1 MLRRIKCTQLET
13 WTSVE
18 GMPGWRSWI
27 SLDGEPWML
36 TEQDGLGGPN
46 AWHRARWV
54 LPEAWATWQQ
64 LENVARR
71 ETGLQREAL
80 AVILAGME
88 PGDDGEDGLRS
99 FRLMAGGTGDDSI

>member
-18 GMPGWRSWI
+18 GMPGWRSWV
-27 SLDGEPWML
+27 SLDGEPWMVSAQ
-36 TEQDGLGGPN
+36 EGLGGPN
-46 AWHRARWV
+46 MWHLLDA
-54 LPEAWATWQQ
+54 AWAWPNEWGN
-64 LENVARR
+64 LEDEARR
-71 ETGLQREAL
+71 ETGLEREAL

-99 FRLMAGGTGDDSI
+99 FRLMGGEG